1 MEDKGKILILITLFG
16 IGTLK
21 GYVIRHLAPL
31 SADALLNH
39 LPLVLRGR
47 FSFGSKKY
55 WSLPGI
61 GIRKGLNSKTARTEV
76 EAGEIVYYPK
86 SDELIFCIETL
97 EMPDK
102 VNIIGKI
109 QDDLS
114 LLLKAKNGLN
124 TKISRE
130 K

>member
-1 MEDKGKILILITLFG
+1 MEDKGKIPILITLFG

-21 GYVIRHLAPL
+21 GHVIRHLAPL
-31 SADALLNH
+31 SADALLNR

-61 GIRKGLNSKTARTEV
+61 GIRKGLNSKTARTQV
-76 EAGEIVYYPK
+76 KAGEIVYYPK
-86 SDELIFCIETL
+86 SDELIFCIEASK
-97 EMPDK
+97 MPDK

-114 LLLKAKNGLN
+114 LFLKAINGLN
-124 TKISRE
+124 TKISLD